1 MSGLRSEVDA
11 IYQTLVES
19 QAIRVVSY
27 PAAWAGFN
35 MVSDGAAAAQAW
47 MANDVQIVAAAT
59 VAANCLLVGVSLGL
73 PQVEAFQA
81 DIRISVG
88 GAGAE
93 VDYIE
98 VPCGT
103 NVWPV
108 VEWHFPVLLFPL
120 PIRLVGQP
128 RLAYNMRKST
138 AASAAGFNICHLVAV
153 TGVGT

>member
-1 MSGLRSEVDA
+1 MSVASLVQA
-11 IYQTLVES
+11 IYNTVCGS
-19 QAIRVVSY
+19 QNVRIVSY

-35 MVSDGAAAAQAW
+35 LVSDGAAAAQAW
-47 MANDVQIVAAAT
+47 MAADVQIVAAAT
-59 VAANCLLVGVSLGL
+59 IAANSQLVGITLGL

-88 GAGAE
+88 AAAAE
-93 VDYIE
+93 VDYVE
-98 VPCGT
+98 VACGT

-108 VEWHFPVLLFPL
+108 VEWDFPVIMFPR

-128 RLAYNMRKST
+128 RLAYNIRKST
-138 AASAAGFNICHLVAV
+138 AASAAGFNICHVLVA